1 MYMGERKNGK
11 YIIYPRGGKEITVY
25 CDFTTNGGG
34 WTTIQR
40 RNKGGTVFPVSVD
53 AYENGFGS
61 VDGEFWLGNK
71 KINRLGEGQM
81 LAIAYENTSSINY
94 DHYYDFYVDHSSYL
108 HVSGRSGTATQ
119 GFIDTKVLG
128 PKVFAAPKGLENPSS
143 CMQPSDGGWW
153 FSYGS
158 CDGIN
163 LNAKKKDCA
172 ESWLGTEMLFRPRL
186 PCKYFF
192 LLVFSRCSC
201 SQKSFRYCKNYAV
214 CLFSCVYTINS
225 LQ

>member
-108 HVSGRSGTATQ
+108 HVSGRSGMATQ

-143 CMQPSDGGWW
+143 CVQPSDGGWW

-158 CDGIN
+158 CDGVN
-163 LNAKKKDCA
+163 LNAKKRDCA

-192 LLVFSRCSC
+192 LLALVVAHVHAKVFGIVKTMQFAC
-201 SQKSFRYCKNYAV
+201 FLAFT
-214 CLFSCVYTINS
+214 L
-225 LQ
+225 